1 MDGERSSEPQEL
13 EQYIPLVRVCVP
25 RNHANTSLTS
35 VITGLVSTAVI
46 QVAFSS
52 AVVTG
57 DFKDQEEHFGV
68 SAEVIAL
75 TVSLTV
81 CGFG

>member
-1 MDGERSSEPQEL
+1 MLWVYAG
-13 EQYIPLVRVCVP
+13 
-25 RNHANTSLTS
+25 
-35 VITGLVSTAVI
+35 ITAIVSISVI

-52 AVVTG
+52 AIVTG
-57 DFKDQEEHFGV
+57 DFKDQEQFFGV

-75 TVSLTV
+75 TVTLTV

>member
-1 MDGERSSEPQEL
+1 LLHCRSDDKL
-13 EQYIPLVRVCVP
+13 EIAVP
-25 RNHANTSLTS
+25 HSFYPRRQKLMS
-35 VITGLVSTAVI
+35 VITAVVSIAVI
-46 QVAFSS
+46 QVAFAS

-57 DFKDQEEHFGV
+57 DFKDQEEYFGV

-81 CGFG
+81 AGFG

>member
-1 MDGERSSEPQEL
+1 VSVDVFSDQDQHARALRGGPQMKT
-13 EQYIPLVRVCVP
+13 RM
-25 RNHANTSLTS
+25 ALTT

-52 AVVTG
+52 AIVTG
-57 DFKDQEEHFGV
+57 DFHDQEVHFGV

>member
-1 MDGERSSEPQEL
+1 M
-13 EQYIPLVRVCVP
+13 
-25 RNHANTSLTS
+25 S
-35 VITGLVSTAVI
+35 VITAVVSIAVI
-46 QVAFSS
+46 QVAFAS

-57 DFKDQEEHFGV
+57 DFKDQEEYFGV

-81 CGFG
+81 AGFG